1 VRRLHFELLSPLC
14 PVCRLRQGVES
25 QLALEE
31 VFSESADDVVEGLL
45 RCPSPSCRH
54 EFPII
59 DGIPMI
65 VPRLRELVA
74 AWIDR
79 IRARHSFSEPIESLL
94 RDCCGPGSSFHDEHQ
109 RLSGSMWDHWG
120 DCDPAESQD
129 GSFTPR
135 PGSVVRLLHAGLT
148 AADASSQAIGHQ
160 PILDIGCAAG
170 RTTLE
175 LAARLDRPTVGIDL
189 DISILQHARAI
200 RDAEQVSYPRRRI
213 GIVYDRRSFSVR
225 GSYAADTRGLVDYWC
240 CDATALPFRGSGF
253 GLAVSLNNLDC
264 VSAPLAALQEM
275 IRTLAPAGKAVVA
288 TPYDWSSTATPVE
301 GWIGGH
307 SQRSELRGAGDRL
320 LRELLHCDGH
330 PSALEGVRI
339 IAERPAIPWHVRLH
353 ERSTVQYL
361 CDLIALE
368 KIG

>member
-1 VRRLHFELLSPLC
+1 MRQLHFELLSPLC

-31 VFSESADDVVEGLL
+31 VFSESSGDVVEGLL

-54 EFPII
+54 EYPII

-79 IRARHSFSEPIESLL
+79 IRARHSFAEPIESLL

-120 DCDPAESQD
+120 DCDPAEDQD
-129 GSFTPR
+129 GLLAPR
-135 PGSVVRLLHAGLT
+135 PGAVVRLLHAGLT
-148 AADASSQAIGHQ
+148 AADASSPAIGQ
-160 PILDIGCAAG
+160 RPILDIGCAAG

-175 LAARLDRPTVGIDL
+175 LAAHVDRPTVGIDL

-200 RDAEQVSYPRRRI
+200 RDSEEVSYPRRRI

-225 GSYAADTRGLVDYWC
+225 GSYAAETRGLVDYWC
-240 CDATALPFRGSGF
+240 CDATALPFRESVF

-264 VSAPLAALQEM
+264 VAAPLTALQEM
-275 IRTLAPAGKAVVA
+275 IRTLAPAGKAVLA

-320 LRELLHCDGH
+320 LRELLQRGGH